1 MLNKLVAQN
10 ASGTVQDCCCQY
22 TSILQLVSVEV
33 GRKKS
38 SRMGKKIAEYFDQWC
53 QCRLD
58 FKQEWHKKKQG
69 ILISLEHAQSGMDK
83 VLF

>member
-22 TSILQLVSVEV
+22 TSILQLVTVEV

-38 SRMGKKIAEYFDQWC
+38 SRMGKNCGIFSSMMSMQTGFQTGMAQ
-53 QCRLD
+53 
-58 FKQEWHKKKQG
+58 KQARNFNLPCPCAIRNG
-69 ILISLEHAQSGMDK
+69 
-83 VLF
+83 